1 MGVGWVW
8 VWARCGCG
16 LGVGVVQLKEA
27 VEHMGEC
34 PASVLIGRFC
44 ASVRDECDLARMC
57 GLGVVSCG
65 AQG

>member
-1 MGVGWVW
+1 M
-8 VWARCGCG
+8 WAGCGCGCG
-16 LGVGVVQLKEA
+16 LGVGVGVVRLKEA

-34 PASVLIGRFC
+34 PASVLSGRFC